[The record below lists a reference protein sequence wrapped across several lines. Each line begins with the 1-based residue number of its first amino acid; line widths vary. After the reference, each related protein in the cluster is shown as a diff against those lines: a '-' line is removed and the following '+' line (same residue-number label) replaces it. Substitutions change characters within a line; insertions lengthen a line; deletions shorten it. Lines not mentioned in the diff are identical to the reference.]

1 MAHFVQIG
9 DMAFNPDQICKI
21 EWFNPKDG
29 LCLEVTFTSGLHMF
43 SIAETES
50 YMDWWEEKADVYK
63 ATYPD
68 YFATSE
74 VE

>member
-50 YMDWWEEKADVYK
+50 FCVLRELAFHSDDKLIIGNIIR
-63 ATYPD
+63 P
-68 YFATSE
+68 F
-74 VE
+74 